1 MSEAK
6 YSSWDNSR
14 DRLSVKPIGFTKKA
28 LVFFLRL
35 ISDYLSILLSIW
47 LSITCRESL
56 LPEWFGFPPFTGVG
70 DIYIYIIIPAAYIF
84 FFQFDNLYNR
94 RQVFWYMAARVCK
107 SINYAIIFLLLSL
120 YFIGVV
126 KDASRT
132 FVLLLW
138 LFSVPVIITNRYL
151 VKRALIKLGYW
162 QIPVILIGAGKTA
175 ELILTAFQRDSGLGY
190 EVVGIIED
198 NPRDEAIFHQ
208 YPVLGNFTMAE
219 QAICRTG
226 IKDVLIAAP
235 GLAREELAQLI
246 YRIQPYVK
254 NIIFVPD
261 LFGIP
266 VSGLEL
272 ETLYNEKAI
281 LLRVRNNLARRH
293 NRLLKQMFDLVV
305 SVVASVFVLIAA
317 LVIGIFIYLDSPGSI
332 LFSHSRI
339 GRHGHPF
346 PCYKFR
352 TMVPDAEEKL
362 KEHLDKYPTARE
374 EWEQE
379 FKLKDDP
386 RITRVGWFLRRTS
399 LDELPQFLNVL
410 RGEMSLVGPRPIVK
424 GEVPKYEEYINDY
437 YAMKPG
443 ITGMWQ
449 ISGRN
454 DIDYPERVRMDSWY
468 IRNWSLWL
476 DIMILVKTV
485 KVVLERKGAY

>member
-1 MSEAK
+1 MF
-6 YSSWDNSR
+6 
-14 DRLSVKPIGFTKKA
+14 L
-28 LVFFLRL
+28 LRL
-35 ISDYLSILLSIW
+35 VSDYLSILLSFW
-47 LSITCRESL
+47 LAITCRESL
-56 LPEWFGFPPFTGVG
+56 LPDWFGFPPFTGVG
-70 DIYIYIIIPAAYIF
+70 DIYIYTIIPAAYIF
-84 FFQFDNLYNR
+84 FFQFDNLYIK
-94 RQVFWYMAARVCK
+94 RQVFWVMAARVCK

-120 YFIGVV
+120 YFIGAV
-126 KDASRT
+126 KDASRA
-132 FVLLLW
+132 FVLFLW
-138 LFSVPVIITNRYL
+138 MFSIPVIITNRYM
-151 VKRALIKLGYW
+151 VKKALIKLGYW

-198 NPRDEAIFHQ
+198 NPRYEAIFHQ
-208 YPVLGNFTMAE
+208 YPVIGNFAMAE

-235 GLAREELAQLI
+235 GLAREELAHLI

-281 LLRVRNNLARRH
+281 LLRVRNNLARWH
-293 NRLLKQMFDLVV
+293 NRLLKQLFDLAV

-317 LVIGIFIYLDSPGSI
+317 FVIGLFIYLDSPGPI
-332 LFSHSRI
+332 LFSHTRI
-339 GRHGHPF
+339 GRHGRTF

-352 TMVPDAEEKL
+352 TMVPNAEEKL
-362 KEHLDKYPTARE
+362 QAYLDKHPAARE

-386 RITRVGWFLRRTS
+386 RITKVGWFLRRTS

-410 RGEMSLVGPRPIVK
+410 RGEMSLVGPRPIVQ
-424 GEVPKYEEYINDY
+424 GEITKYEEYINDY
-437 YAMKPG
+437 YAVKPG

-476 DIMILVKTV
+476 DIMILFKTV
-485 KVVLERKGAY
+485 KVVVEKKGAY